1 MAGTEPEFCDELP
14 DLCGIDQCNGE
25 IPEDHLDGVF
35 CKVGSDIVKRAVS
48 D

>member
-1 MAGTEPEFCDELP
+1 MAGTEPEFCNELP
-14 DLCGIDQCNGE
+14 DPSGIDCRHGE